1 MDSGPF
7 WNHLMQIGDI
17 QCVWTEVL
25 SLTECRVANISSI
38 RGERFWPECVRFE
51 VTEDSHAEN
60 LVCG

>member
-1 MDSGPF
+1 
-7 WNHLMQIGDI
+7 MQIDDI

-25 SLTECRVANISSI
+25 SLTECRVADISSI

-51 VTEDSHAEN
+51 VTEESRAES